1 MKRFLLNKG
10 FLLSLLIALPSG
22 LVFAQ
27 ASYQSADRVVSTASE
42 GTQRA
47 RLHTELASMYFQIGR
62 PAVALDELAIALE
75 SDSKY
80 HPAYSVRGIVQ
91 ASLKEN
97 AKAEADFKRALELA
111 PTDPEVNNNYG
122 WYLCETGKPRESLTY
137 FLTALRSPL
146 YETPE
151 YAYGNAGTCAIK
163 AGDLEGAQSYL
174 LKALQAARDGAPT
187 IRLALAK
194 LFYLKGNLEESKV
207 YFKEALRVMEPP
219 SAEAL
224 WLGVRLERK
233 LGNRGQESGYAAQ
246 LRSRY
251 PVSPEYQDF
260 LKGNFE

>member
-10 FLLSLLIALPSG
+10 FLLSFFVLMPFG
-22 LVFAQ
+22 QVFAQ
-27 ASYQSADRVVSTASE
+27 ASYQSADRVASTASE
-42 GTQRA
+42 GAQRA
-47 RLHTELASMYFQIGR
+47 KLHTELASMYFQIGR

-75 SDSKY
+75 SDASY
-80 HPAYSVRGIVQ
+80 YPALSVRGVVYV
-91 ASLKEN
+91 SLKEN
-97 AKAEADFKRALELA
+97 AKAESDFKRALELA
-111 PTDPEVNNNYG
+111 PADPEVNNNYG
-122 WYLCETGKPRESLTY
+122 WYLCETGKPRESLAY

-151 YAYGNAGTCAIK
+151 YAYGNAGNCAIK
-163 AGDLEGAQSYL
+163 AGDLDGAQDYL
-174 LKALQAARDGAPT
+174 LKALQAARDAAPT

-194 LFYLKGNLEESKV
+194 LFYLRGNLEESRV
-207 YFKEALRVMEPP
+207 YLKEALRVMEPP

-233 LGNRGQESGYAAQ
+233 LGNRGQEAGYAAQ